1 MAQTEYRTHAALIY
15 GVTGQ
20 TLEFYPPIEEIIQ
33 DGGTLSAAATYSIFR
48 GSQSND
54 DTPVLTGTATADSAV
69 VVTDTD
75 EACGPSK
82 ANRSRVPLS
91 STTGI
96 RVGRRYLLQSPDTGR
111 MMVVVPKAVI
121 SGDSVTHDTE
131 LFNEFGTQCT
141 FSGLRQS
148 FTIDATFIQTVANIN
163 TNGTLADRTIP
174 FGSGDTDTSA
184 PPYRIRWAYITFGGA
199 PRRYWTTFDVCRAP
213 AQHSVTVENVRAMV
227 PDIVWDE
234 WTQQRGQDFAPQI
247 HEAFERLRFD
257 IRMAGYDPNMVTDPL
272 IMDRLTT
279 LAAVAR
285 IMRALDKDQNGDYE
299 KDYRNSFEKAIGTG
313 LRAWMQT
320 DASGAI
326 TPSPARQLWLD
337 R

>member
-1 MAQTEYRTHAALIY
+1 MGQTEYRTHVALIY

-20 TLEFYPPIEEIIQ
+20 TVEFYPPIEEIIK
-33 DGGTLSAAATYSIFR
+33 DGGTLSAAATYQVF
-48 GSQSND
+48 GGTQSND
-54 DTPVLTGTATADSAV
+54 DTPLLTGTATADAAT

-82 ANRSRVPLS
+82 ANRSRVPL
-91 STTGI
+91 TATNGVRI
-96 RVGRRYLLQSPDTGR
+96 GRRYLLNDSSAGR
-111 MMVVVPKAVI
+111 MMIVVPKAI
-121 SGDSVTHDTE
+121 ASADSVTHETE
-131 LFNEFGTQCT
+131 LFAEFATGSV
-141 FSGLRQS
+141 FVGLRQT
-148 FTIDATFIQTVANIN
+148 FTIDSTFIQTASNIN
-163 TNGTLADRTIP
+163 VSGALVDRVLP
-174 FGSGDTDTSA
+174 FNSSDTATSF
-184 PPYRIRWAYITFGGA
+184 PPYRIRWAYATGGA
-199 PRRYWTTFDVCRAP
+199 EPRRYWTTFDVCRAP

-227 PDIVWDE
+227 PDIIWDE

-285 IMRALDKDQNGDYE
+285 IMRALDKDQSGDYE
-299 KDYRNSFEKAIGTG
+299 KDYRNAFEKAIGTG

-320 DASGAI
+320 DSSGGI
-326 TPSPARQLWLD
+326 TPNPARQLWLE